1 MDIMS
6 QTLKEIAEEDSQQV
20 ETPVETVEAKPEEVP
35 ADVVDDKK
43 VEDSPEQD
51 KPEEKPVEE
60 SDKPV
65 EEEPKP
71 KAPKDTSQFTK
82 EEKAEFAF
90 RRQLAKKDEK
100 HRQEIEELVK
110 SFDKKFD
117 DFKASM
123 TKKEPEPVKT
133 RADFPLDKGGDD
145 AYIKYLVKQG
155 MDEERAA
162 QQAEQDK
169 ADKEREQQ
177 EAEQAEYAERQRLYA
192 ENFQTNCATAIPED
206 EREDFQ
212 AKVKLAKDNGL
223 GGLLDQAPVL
233 RDFIFSTKRG
243 PKLLH
248 AMLKERDIFA
258 NVMQTAAMSV
268 NPMSTYIELDDIARN
283 YEYKKP
289 EPEPEPRTMPH
300 LGKPGGGGKAVG
312 DVKDITNDDAELIKF
327 MRARR

>member
-20 ETPVETVEAKPEEVP
+20 ETPVETVADKQEEVP
-35 ADVVDDKK
+35 EAVVDDKK
-43 VEDSPEQD
+43 VEESD
-51 KPEEKPVEE
+51 KPEDKQEEKPAEE

-71 KAPKDTSQFTK
+71 KQPKDTSQFTK

-100 HRQEIEELVK
+100 HRQEIEEIVK

-133 RADFPLDKGGDD
+133 RANFEDD
-145 AYIKYLVKQG
+145 DSYIKYLVKQG
-155 MDEERAA
+155 MDAERAEMK
-162 QQAEQDK
+162 AEQEK
-169 ADKEREQQ
+169 ADKEREQK

-192 ENFQTNCATAIPED
+192 ENFQTNCATAIPEE
-206 EREDFQ
+206 EREDFES
-212 AKVKLAKDNGL
+212 KVKLAKENGL
-223 GGLLDQAPVL
+223 AGLLDQAPVL

-243 PKLLH
+243 PRLLH

-268 NPMSTYIELDDIARN
+268 NPFSTYIELDDIARN

-300 LGKPGGGGKAVG
+300 LGKPGSSGAKG

-327 MRARR
+327 MRSRR